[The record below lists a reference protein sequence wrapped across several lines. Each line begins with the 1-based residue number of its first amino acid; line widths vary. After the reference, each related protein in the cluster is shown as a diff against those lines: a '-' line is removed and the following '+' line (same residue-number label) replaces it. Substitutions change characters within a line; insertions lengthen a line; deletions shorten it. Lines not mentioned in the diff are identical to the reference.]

1 MSDSSFEMQKYIDEP
16 LSEFKQIY
24 KDKHHENVVEFIT
37 ELVSKSNVDEQANRE
52 TVKTIRKE
60 ELKRDSIVKAIK
72 KKTLLRGFLI
82 VFIIMALAAV
92 AYAAYQLSLLGT
104 EMLYIV
110 TILLLVLLIGLSLFS
125 IIKRINPK
133 VKALRADKA
142 KIEDVIKTLY
152 QTAWQQMAPL
162 NDLFYEGMNSEL
174 FQKTIPLIKLDRMF
188 DSKRFDYLVNRF
200 GLDETPDMNRSTLY
214 VQSGEINGNPF
225 FICDDL
231 VHQMGLKTYSGSI
244 TIHWTSTRTVN
255 GKRVTQ
261 HHSQVLTATLD
272 KPFPMY
278 AEQPYLIYGN
288 DAAPDLIFSRED
300 SDAEHLTEKQIDR
313 VVNKQIKKLEKK
325 SEKSITKGE
334 NYTVMGNSEFEVLF
348 GATNRNNE
356 VQFRLLFTP
365 LAQKQLLALMKEKEV
380 GFGDDFDF
388 VKHKKI
394 NIVYPE
400 HLSDIKL
407 DIEPSY
413 FHGYDIDEI
422 IKRFTTYQNDYFRH
436 VYFSFA
442 PILSIPL
449 YQHTLPHEYIY
460 KGLYDSYVSFY
471 EHEKVVNR
479 MNESNFKHPLSVTRN
494 ILKTSVEKS
503 KDDKDQVMV
512 TAYGYKAEDRVEVVV
527 KMGGDGRMHS
537 IPVRWVEY
545 LPVSQTSSVEI
556 NVLTEE
562 KEQTHAEK
570 FKQLFENLKE
580 GKVDKEK
587 ILRMGTFIATVI
599 NKD

>member
-1 MSDSSFEMQKYIDEP
+1 MSDSIFETNPYIDEP
-16 LSEFKQIY
+16 LREYKQIY
-24 KDKHHENVVEFIT
+24 KDKHHQNVTEFIDD
-37 ELVSKSNVDEQANRE
+37 LVKKSNVDVEANRS
-52 TVKTIRKE
+52 TIKTIRKE
-60 ELKRDSIVKAIK
+60 EQKRDTIVKAIRK
-72 KKTLLRGFLI
+72 KSTLRGLLIFLI
-82 VFIIMALAAV
+82 IVSAIALIISIN
-92 AYAAYQLSLLGT
+92 QFTLSE
-104 EMLYIV
+104 EMTMIFV
-110 TILLLVLLIGLSLFS
+110 MVGSVIFIGLFLFL
-125 IIKRINPK
+125 IIKKLNPQ
-133 VKALRADKA
+133 
-142 KIEDVIKTLY
+142 IKTMKKDKQKLDEVINTLM
-152 QTAWQQMAPL
+152 QEAFQQMLPL
-162 NDLFYEGMNSEL
+162 NQLFYEGMSREL

-200 GLDETPDMNRSTLY
+200 GLSGVPDLDRSTLF

-231 VHQMGLKTYSGSI
+231 VHHLGVKQYSGSK
-244 TIHWTSTRTVN
+244 TIHWTTSRTVN

-261 HHSQVLTATLD
+261 HHTQVLTATVE

-300 SDAEHLTEKQIDR
+300 SDAENLSEKQIDK
-313 VVNKQIKKLEKK
+313 VVNKEIKRLEKK
-325 SEKSITKGE
+325 SQKSITKGE

-365 LAQKQLLALMKEKEV
+365 LAQKQLLELMKEKEI

-400 HLSDIKL
+400 HLKEIKL
-407 DIEPSY
+407 DIAPSY
-413 FHGYDIDEI
+413 FHGYDIDDI
-422 IKRFTTYQNDYFRH
+422 IKRFTEYNDEYFRH
-436 VYFSFA
+436 VYFTFA
-442 PILSIPL
+442 PILAIPL

-479 MNESNFKHPLSVTRN
+479 MNESNFKHPLCVTRN
-494 ILKTSVEKS
+494 ILKTRVVKSNDEK
-503 KDDKDQVMV
+503 DHVVV
-512 TAYGYKAEDRVEVVV
+512 TAYGYRSEPRVDYVN
-527 KMGGDGRMHS
+527 KMGGDGRMHT
-537 IPVRWVEY
+537 ITVPWTEY
-545 LPVSQTSSVEI
+545 IPVSQDSKVEI

-562 KEQTHAEK
+562 KEPTHQEK
-570 FKQLFENLKE
+570 FRKLFEDLKDSN
-580 GKVDKEK
+580 VDKDK
-587 ILRMGTFIATVI
+587 ILKMGTFIATVI

>member
-1 MSDSSFEMQKYIDEP
+1 MSDSIFETNPYIDEP
-16 LSEFKQIY
+16 LREYKQIY
-24 KDKHHENVVEFIT
+24 KDKHHQNVTEFIDD
-37 ELVSKSNVDEQANRE
+37 LVKKSNVDVEANRS
-52 TVKTIRKE
+52 TIKTIRKE
-60 ELKRDSIVKAIK
+60 EQKRDTIVKAIRK
-72 KKTLLRGFLI
+72 KSTLRGLLIFLI
-82 VFIIMALAAV
+82 IVLAIALIISIN
-92 AYAAYQLSLLGT
+92 QFTLSE
-104 EMLYIV
+104 EMTMIFV
-110 TILLLVLLIGLSLFS
+110 MVGSVIFIGLFLFL
-125 IIKRINPK
+125 IIKKLNPQ
-133 VKALRADKA
+133 
-142 KIEDVIKTLY
+142 IKTMKKDKQKLDEVINTLM
-152 QTAWQQMAPL
+152 QEAFQQMFPL
-162 NDLFYEGMNSEL
+162 NQLFYEGMSREL

-200 GLDETPDMNRSTLY
+200 GLSGVPDLDRSTLF

-231 VHQMGLKTYSGSI
+231 VHHLGVKQYSGSK
-244 TIHWTSTRTVN
+244 TIHWTTSRTVN

-261 HHSQVLTATLD
+261 HHTQVLTATVE

-300 SDAEHLTEKQIDR
+300 SDAENLSEKQIDK
-313 VVNKQIKKLEKK
+313 VVNKEIKRLEKK
-325 SEKSITKGE
+325 SQKSITKGE

-365 LAQKQLLALMKEKEV
+365 LAQKQLLELMKEKEI

-400 HLSDIKL
+400 HLKEIKL
-407 DIEPSY
+407 AIAPSY
-413 FHGYDIDEI
+413 FHGYDIDDI
-422 IKRFTTYQNDYFRH
+422 IKRFTEYNDEYFRH
-436 VYFSFA
+436 VYFTFA
-442 PILSIPL
+442 PILAIPL

-479 MNESNFKHPLSVTRN
+479 MNESNFKHPLCVTRN
-494 ILKTSVEKS
+494 ILKTRVVKSNDEK
-503 KDDKDQVMV
+503 DHVVV
-512 TAYGYKAEDRVEVVV
+512 TAYGYRSEPRVDYVN
-527 KMGGDGRMHS
+527 KMGGDGRMHT
-537 IPVRWVEY
+537 ITVPWTEY
-545 LPVSQTSSVEI
+545 IPVSQDSKVEI

-562 KEQTHAEK
+562 KEPTHQEK
-570 FKQLFENLKE
+570 FRKLFEDLKDSN
-580 GKVDKEK
+580 VDKDK
-587 ILRMGTFIATVI
+587 ILKMGTFIATVI

>member
-1 MSDSSFEMQKYIDEP
+1 MSDSIFETNPYIDEP
-16 LSEFKQIY
+16 LREYKQIY
-24 KDKHHENVVEFIT
+24 KDKHHQNVTEFIDD
-37 ELVSKSNVDEQANRE
+37 LVKKSNVDVEANRS
-52 TVKTIRKE
+52 TIKTIRKE
-60 ELKRDSIVKAIK
+60 EQKRDTIVKAIRK
-72 KKTLLRGFLI
+72 KSTLRGLLIFLI
-82 VFIIMALAAV
+82 IVSAIALIISIN
-92 AYAAYQLSLLGT
+92 QFTLSE
-104 EMLYIV
+104 EMTMIFV
-110 TILLLVLLIGLSLFS
+110 MVGSVIFIGLFLFL
-125 IIKRINPK
+125 IIKKLNPQ
-133 VKALRADKA
+133 
-142 KIEDVIKTLY
+142 IKTMKKDKQKLDEVINTLM
-152 QTAWQQMAPL
+152 QEAFQQMLPL
-162 NDLFYEGMNSEL
+162 NQLFYEGMSREL

-200 GLDETPDMNRSTLY
+200 GLSGVPDLDRSTLF

-231 VHQMGLKTYSGSI
+231 VHHLGVKQYSGSK
-244 TIHWTSTRTVN
+244 TIHWTTSRTVN

-261 HHSQVLTATLD
+261 HHTQVLTATVE

-300 SDAEHLTEKQIDR
+300 SDAENLSEKQIDK
-313 VVNKQIKKLEKK
+313 VVNKEIKRLEKK
-325 SEKSITKGE
+325 SQKSITKGE

-365 LAQKQLLALMKEKEV
+365 LAQKQLLELMKEKEI

-400 HLSDIKL
+400 HLKEIKL
-407 DIEPSY
+407 DIAPSY
-413 FHGYDIDEI
+413 FHGYDIDDI
-422 IKRFTTYQNDYFRH
+422 IKRFTEYNDEYFRH
-436 VYFSFA
+436 VYFTFA
-442 PILSIPL
+442 PILAIPL

-479 MNESNFKHPLSVTRN
+479 MNESNFKHPLCVTRN
-494 ILKTSVEKS
+494 ILKTRVVKSNDEK
-503 KDDKDQVMV
+503 DHVIV
-512 TAYGYKAEDRVEVVV
+512 TAYGYRSEPRVDYVN
-527 KMGGDGRMHS
+527 KMGGDGRMHT
-537 IPVRWVEY
+537 ITVPWTEY
-545 LPVSQTSSVEI
+545 IPVSQDSKVEI

-562 KEQTHAEK
+562 KEPTHQEK
-570 FKQLFENLKE
+570 FRKLFEDLKDSN
-580 GKVDKEK
+580 VDKDK
-587 ILRMGTFIATVI
+587 ILKMGTFIATVI

>member
-1 MSDSSFEMQKYIDEP
+1 MSDSIFETNPYIDEP
-16 LSEFKQIY
+16 LREYKQIY
-24 KDKHHENVVEFIT
+24 KDKHHQNVTEFIDD
-37 ELVSKSNVDEQANRE
+37 LVKKSNVDVEANRS
-52 TVKTIRKE
+52 TIKTIRKE
-60 ELKRDSIVKAIK
+60 EQKRDTIVKAIRK
-72 KKTLLRGFLI
+72 KSTLRGLLIFLI
-82 VFIIMALAAV
+82 IVLAIALIISIN
-92 AYAAYQLSLLGT
+92 QFTLSE
-104 EMLYIV
+104 EMTMIFV
-110 TILLLVLLIGLSLFS
+110 MVGSVIFIGLFLFL
-125 IIKRINPK
+125 IIKKLNPQ
-133 VKALRADKA
+133 
-142 KIEDVIKTLY
+142 IKTMKKDKQKLDEVIITLM
-152 QTAWQQMAPL
+152 QEAFQQMLPL
-162 NDLFYEGMNSEL
+162 NQLFYEGMSREL

-200 GLDETPDMNRSTLY
+200 GLSGVPDLDRSTLF

-231 VHQMGLKTYSGSI
+231 VHRLGVKQYSGSK
-244 TIHWTSTRTVN
+244 TIHWTTSTTVN

-261 HHSQVLTATLD
+261 HHTQVLTATVE

-300 SDAEHLTEKQIDR
+300 SDAENLSEKQIDK
-313 VVNKQIKKLEKK
+313 VVNKEIKRLEKK
-325 SEKSITKGE
+325 SQKSITKGE

-365 LAQKQLLALMKEKEV
+365 LAQKQLLELMKEKEI

-400 HLSDIKL
+400 HLKEIKL
-407 DIEPSY
+407 DIAPSY
-413 FHGYDIDEI
+413 FHGYDIDDI
-422 IKRFTTYQNDYFRH
+422 IKRFTEYNDEYFRH
-436 VYFSFA
+436 VYFTFA
-442 PILSIPL
+442 PILAIPL

-479 MNESNFKHPLSVTRN
+479 MNESNFKHPLCVTRN
-494 ILKTSVEKS
+494 ILKTRVVKSNDEK
-503 KDDKDQVMV
+503 DHVVV
-512 TAYGYKAEDRVEVVV
+512 TAYGYRSEPRVDYVN
-527 KMGGDGRMHS
+527 KMGGDGRMHT
-537 IPVRWVEY
+537 ITVPWTEY
-545 LPVSQTSSVEI
+545 IPVSQDSKVEI

-562 KEQTHAEK
+562 KEPTHQEK
-570 FKQLFENLKE
+570 FRKLFEDLKDSN
-580 GKVDKEK
+580 VDKDK
-587 ILRMGTFIATVI
+587 ILKMGTFIATVI